1 MADITSIA
9 GASED
14 ALSLKTLLD
23 QTVEV
28 IVARYTHHG
37 VTLPTRRYWSINEEA
52 IDCEQ
57 LVVTF
62 QQLYIGPPGDE
73 ATRPQKSNSPR
84 SAVLKATVARPIPTT
99 NGRGLVPTEEK
110 IQQGSEISAV
120 DAWVL
125 LDCVAFLDQWENTGA
140 FGIGVIA
147 TVDTDPPQGGF
158 QTVTATFTIAVP

>member
-9 GASED
+9 GASEE
-14 ALSLKTLLD
+14 ALSLKNLLEQTL
-23 QTVEV
+23 TVIED
-28 IVARYTHHG
+28 RYTYHG
-37 VTLPTRRYWSINEEA
+37 VSLPTRRYWSINEEV

-62 QQLYIGPPGDE
+62 QQLYIGVPGDE
-73 ATRPQKSNSPR
+73 ATRPQKQDSPR
-84 SAVLKATVARPIPTT
+84 SAVLKATIARPIPTT
-99 NGRGLVPTEEK
+99 NGRGLVPTEAR

-125 LDCVAFLDQWENTGA
+125 LDCISMLDQWQITGS

>member
-9 GASED
+9 GASPE
-14 ALSLKTLLD
+14 ALSLKNLLD
-23 QTVEV
+23 QILGV
-28 IVARYTHHG
+28 IEDRYAFHG
-37 VTLPTRRYWSINEEA
+37 VTLPPRRYWSINEEA

-73 ATRPQKSNSPR
+73 ATRPQKCNSPR
-84 SAVLKATVARPIPTT
+84 SAVIKATVARPIPTT
-99 NGRGLVPTEEK
+99 NGRGLVPTEAK
-110 IQQGSEISAV
+110 IQAGSEISAV

-140 FGIGVIA
+140 FGIGVIG

-158 QTVTATFTIAVP
+158 QTVTATFTLAVP